1 MKNFVFLLTTCALMT
16 AGCEKKPAAT
26 AVDKEATTESKTGTL
41 SKFQKKL
48 VDTEITDWEPTSN
61 SGAQFI
67 YKTLGFNADGTWTA
81 SGVVKADFEEFECTQ
96 KAVLGQWSGNECH
109 VRYNRLGCQRDRLH
123 FSGSWHKYPN
133 LDGLLGRRLSN
144 LIPIAIAPARE
155 TRCLVLESHR
165 AHRTRCR
172 HHTLRLHP
180 RDTGSTS

>member
-81 SGVVKADFEEFECTQ
+81 SGVVKADFEEFECTESGTWTMVSETNATSGTIDW
-96 KAVLGQWSGNECH
+96 AVKETDCISREAGTSIRTLMDYSGGDYQISF
-109 VRYNRLGCQRDRLH
+109 R
-123 FSGSWHKYPN
+123 
-133 LDGLLGRRLSN
+133 
-144 LIPIAIAPARE
+144 
-155 TRCLVLESHR
+155 
-165 AHRTRCR
+165 
-172 HHTLRLHP
+172 
-180 RDTGSTS
+180 